1 MIFILNH
8 DLLII
13 KLIEE
18 KVNELH
24 SLLHDKK
31 SVLSDR
37 PLEIAR
43 RELNQYQE
51 LLSQTRL
58 NQQMEMR

>member
-1 MIFILNH
+1 MSYTLNQE
-8 DLLII
+8 LLIRNLV
-13 KLIEE
+13 KE
-18 KVNELH
+18 KVRDIH
-24 SLLHDKK
+24 QLLHDKK

-37 PLEIAR
+37 QLEIAR

-51 LLSQTRL
+51 LLYQNRL